1 VLCSKGVEPFGP
13 EAEAA
18 HRRLV
23 TGATVGLELD
33 VQPWD
38 RYYRFLT
45 YVYVEEVMVNIVHC
59 RHRIRTYTVSP
70 WVASTSRGIG
80 FKKATFMTQAPDE
93 ATHHS

>member
-1 VLCSKGVEPFGP
+1 
-13 EAEAA
+13 
-18 HRRLV
+18 
-23 TGATVGLELD
+23 
-33 VQPWD
+33 
-38 RYYRFLT
+38 
-45 YVYVEEVMVNIVHC
+45 MVNIVHC